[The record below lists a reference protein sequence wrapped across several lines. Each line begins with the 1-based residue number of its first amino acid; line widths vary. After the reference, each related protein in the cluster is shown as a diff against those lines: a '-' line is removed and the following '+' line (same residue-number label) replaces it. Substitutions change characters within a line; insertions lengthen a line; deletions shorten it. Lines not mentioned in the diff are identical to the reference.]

1 MPQSEGGFKLFK
13 IGDLFDIETPK
24 KRFNANTV
32 EFGGKYPYVV
42 RTSTNNGI
50 RGYITESELYLNPA
64 NTISFGQDTATIF
77 YQVQPYFTGDKIKVL
92 TYKQRELN
100 PNLAMYLMTVMRK
113 AFSLFS
119 WGVSSFDVKVLGAVD
134 IPMPIKKNKEIDYK
148 SIDKYVNALKI
159 NHICGLDAFLKSTGY
174 TNCSLTPK
182 ERNTINKVAYGMI
195 RSKSVRIVDFFD
207 VTNSHNILK
216 SDVVFDSGKTPYV
229 TASEGNNS
237 IVSYIDYKD
246 DMKESGNSIMIGGKT
261 LVITY
266 QPTAFF
272 SNDSH
277 NLVLCA
283 KEQQTRKENIQ
294 LFLVA
299 SLYKSLKPKYNW
311 GDSISKAKIQNDTF
325 VLPITS
331 EGSIDYD
338 FMDSYICAV
347 KKQVIGGLLDFIR
360 MGKETHS

>member
-1 MPQSEGGFKLFK
+1 MPQSEGDYKLFK
-13 IGDLFDIETPK
+13 VGELFDIETPK

-42 RTSTNNGI
+42 RTSENNGI
-50 RGYITESELYLNPA
+50 RGYITENELYLNPA

-77 YQVQPYFTGDKIKVL
+77 YQEQPYFTGDKIKVL

-100 PNLAMYLMTVMRK
+100 PNLAIYLMTVMRR
-113 AFSLFS
+113 AFSLFA
-119 WGVSSFDVKVLGAVD
+119 WGVSSFDVKILSAVD
-134 IPMPIKKNKEIDYK
+134 IPMPIEENKEIDYEF
-148 SIDKYVNALKI
+148 IDKYINALKESHI
-159 NHICGLDAFLKSTGY
+159 NELEAFLKSSGY
-174 TNCSLTPK
+174 SNCSLTPK
-182 ERNTINKVAYGMI
+182 ERYTISKVANGTI
-195 RSKSVRIVDFFD
+195 CSKSVKIVDFFD

-266 QPTAFF
+266 QPNAFF

-283 KEQQTRKENIQ
+283 KEQQARKENIQ

-325 VLPITS
+325 VLPITAD
-331 EGSIDYD
+331 GSIDYD
-338 FMDSYICAV
+338 FMDSYISAV
-347 KKQVIGGLLDFIR
+347 KKQVISGLQEFLKT
-360 MGKETHS
+360 GKETQS

>member
-1 MPQSEGGFKLFK
+1 MPQSEGGYKLFK
-13 IGDLFDIETPK
+13 IGELFNIKKGKRLTKANMIEGNIN
-24 KRFNANTV
+24 FIGA
-32 EFGGKYPYVV
+32 
-42 RTSTNNGI
+42 TSSNNGI
-50 RGYITESELYLNPA
+50 TEKIGNNAHLHPA
-64 NTISFGQDTATIF
+64 GTISVTYNGSVGEAF
-77 YQVQPYFTGDKIKVL
+77 YQTERFWASDDVNVLYPKISMNERTALFFLVPLIKKGKVYGYSFKWTKDKMEKDTIALPINKFGSIDFKYIEELIEGLQKEYIYKLEAYIQAAGLGERSL
-92 TYKQRELN
+92 TSKE
-100 PNLAMYLMTVMRK
+100 RK
-113 AFSLFS
+113 AIQEGNS
-119 WGVSSFDVKVLGAVD
+119 
-134 IPMPIKKNKEIDYK
+134 
-148 SIDKYVNALKI
+148 
-159 NHICGLDAFLKSTGY
+159 H
-174 TNCSLTPK
+174 
-182 ERNTINKVAYGMI
+182 
-195 RSKSVRIVDFFD
+195 SKSVRIVDFFT

-237 IVSYIDYKD
+237 VVSYIDYKE
-246 DMKESGNSIMIGGKT
+246 DMKETGNSIMIGGKT

-283 KEQQTRKENIQ
+283 KEQQARRENIQ

-325 VLPITS
+325 VLPMTP
-331 EGSIDYD
+331 EGSVDYD

>member
-1 MPQSEGGFKLFK
+1 MPQSEGGYKGFK
-13 IGDLFDIETPK
+13 IEELFESANGDFDIQK
-24 KRFNANTV
+24 IHLN
-32 EFGGKYPYVV
+32 GKGACVV
-42 RTSTNNGI
+42 SSGESNNGI
-50 RGYITESELYLNPA
+50 VGKTDVPAQVFSA
-64 NTISFGQDTATIF
+64 NTITVDMFGNSY
-77 YQVQPYFTGDKIKVL
+77 YQRQSYKMVTHARVFSLSPTDKICMNEEVGLYMIAKL
-92 TYKQRELN
+92 HFLKRQ
-100 PNLAMYLMTVMRK
+100 
-113 AFSLFS
+113 FSYNNMCS
-119 WGVSSFDVKVLGAVD
+119 WGK
-134 IPMPIKKNKEIDYK
+134 IRQQTIEMPINRYG
-148 SIDKYVNALKI
+148 SIDIAYMESCIHNIKN
-159 NHICGLDAFLKSTGY
+159 NHIQELKAYLQCSGLGD
-174 TNCSLTPK
+174 CSLTFK
-182 ERNTINKVAYGMI
+182 EHDTINKIANGTI
-195 RSKSVRIVDFFD
+195 CSKSVKIVDFFD

-266 QPTAFF
+266 QPNAFF

-283 KEQQTRKENIQ
+283 KEQQARKENIQ

-325 VLPITS
+325 VLPITAD
-331 EGSIDYD
+331 GSMDYD
-338 FMDSYICAV
+338 FMDSYISAV
-347 KKQVIGGLLDFIR
+347 KKQVISGLQEFLKT
-360 MGKETHS
+360 GKETQS